1 MRHSFIALA
10 AMAVLV
16 GCTGK
21 KAKDTFVYC
30 SEGSP
35 SLFNPILATD
45 GTSYDASSRPI
56 FNRLVDFKP
65 GTTEVIPSLATE
77 WEVSQDG
84 KVYTFKLRKGVSFHA
99 TADFAPTREFNADDV
114 IFTFAR
120 PHDKDNPYNKISG
133 GNYVYF
139 NAMKMGE
146 LIKEIKKINDHEV
159 QFVLTQPEA
168 PFLANLAMDFA
179 SIHSKEYAD
188 KMLEVGTPERVDTN
202 PVGTGPF
209 VFKSYVKDTAIRF
222 EANKTYF
229 AGAPQINKL
238 VFLITPDPSV
248 RFQKLKAGECD
259 FINEPSPTDL
269 NAIKDDPNIKL
280 VSTSG
285 LNVGYLSMNVQK
297 KPFDNVKVRQAINF
311 ALNRESYIDAI
322 YYGNAEVAKNPIP
335 PSMWSYNNEVP
346 GYPYDVE
353 KAKQLLKEAGYADGF
368 ETELWALPVSRPYN
382 PNGKK
387 MAELMQADLAKVG
400 VKVKIVTYDWPTYL
414 AKSEKLEHE
423 MLQLGWNGDN
433 GDPDNFL
440 DHLLGCDGVKYGSN
454 NAGWCYKPFDALVK
468 EAKRVTT
475 QAEREA
481 LYKKSQ
487 QIVFEQAPWVPLA
500 HSTVYRAMRAN
511 VSGYTLSPLAT
522 NNFDQVVLK

>member
-1 MRHSFIALA
+1 M
-10 AMAVLV
+10 
-16 GCTGK
+16 
-21 KAKDTFVYC
+21 
-30 SEGSP
+30 
-35 SLFNPILATD
+35 
-45 GTSYDASSRPI
+45 
-56 FNRLVDFKP
+56 
-65 GTTEVIPSLATE
+65 
-77 WEVSQDG
+77 
-84 KVYTFKLRKGVSFHA
+84 
-99 TADFAPTREFNADDV
+99 
-114 IFTFAR
+114 
-120 PHDKDNPYNKISG
+120 
-133 GNYVYF
+133 
-139 NAMKMGE
+139 
-146 LIKEIKKINDHEV
+146 
-159 QFVLTQPEA
+159 
-168 PFLANLAMDFA
+168 
-179 SIHSKEYAD
+179 
-188 KMLEVGTPERVDTN
+188 
-202 PVGTGPF
+202 
-209 VFKSYVKDTAIRF
+209 
-222 EANKTYF
+222 
-229 AGAPQINKL
+229 
-238 VFLITPDPSV
+238 ITPDPSV

-269 NAIKDDPNIKL
+269 KAIKDDPNIKL
-280 VSTSG
+280 VSMSG

-297 KPFDNVKVRQAINF
+297 KPFDNVKVRQAVNF

-322 YYGNAEVAKNPIP
+322 YFGNAKVAKNPIP

-346 GYPYDVE
+346 GYSYDIE

-387 MAELMQADLAKVG
+387 MAELMQADLAKIG
-400 VKVKIVTYDWPTYL
+400 IKVKIVTYDWPTYL
-414 AKSEKLEHE
+414 AKAEKLEHE